1 VPKLRTEELRPDV
14 VVLDLAMPDLDGLET
29 ATFMTACDPAVPIV
43 LFTILGVEGIEGQA
57 KAAGIRAIVPKTEA
71 WSLIP
76 RRRPPKSLGLGLE
89 ANPQPSADRRS
100 GLCSAADLVIGLSC
114 EPRLCRELGRS
125 FRLLVGR

>member
-1 VPKLRTEELRPDV
+1 V

-76 RRRPPKSLGLGLE
+76 LAVAHQNLWAWGLRLIRSL
-89 ANPQPSADRRS
+89 
-100 GLCSAADLVIGLSC
+100 
-114 EPRLCRELGRS
+114 
-125 FRLLVGR
+125 LLIDVRGFAQLLIW